1 MNERSEYRNQNAEA
15 PTTSAFDAP
24 QVPPGIA
31 PAANDEGAS
40 AGIISHNAPRQL
52 NPMGKAIAVVLSVLL
67 VLTCWN
73 SYSIE
78 EARRM
83 IIGDDAVPMASTG
96 SGDEL
101 LDEVDDENID
111 QASND
116 VEGEG
121 DVAEGDDASGGEDA
135 DDTAADD
142 TVSEADMQAY
152 LPKDLLDAEKVM
164 PALADATLKQEKD
177 GILTPATTSED
188 DLKAAFANRFSFSLA
203 VANALRASDDAYHV
217 GGTNLAVAPSL
228 GNTNVSFDGGYLG
241 GAEDNDA
248 VVLTFEAPF
257 LYKKS
262 DGTYGTTL
270 SEEEWKARGAA
281 ADDMRAL
288 FAVSSLP
295 AGWTVFTK
303 HGEQYQKR
311 TAEELAAGLSGTIV
325 LRYEGVQDEHGI
337 TVSETR
343 GQMPA
348 GTELPRGFMW
358 LTEAVPATEKVSVNA
373 GFALC
378 SYTPAANED
387 GTPKGDYLRMNYADA
402 AAATAVLVNA
412 APQASLDAS
421 LAAAREPVMDAER
434 GFAAFTLTLKSALGA
449 MTEDSY
455 TLRVS
460 DLPDTAE
467 GKGKLSADAVV
478 AFDATDLTDE
488 ELASVNPADPATI
501 EALGRSL
508 AEVSAA
514 EDGVADITFAAE
526 EGDALALDAVTGAV
540 DGTRVLY
547 VAVPYAAADLTE
559 TEDGAAYNA
568 EEPSFMLWS
577 YETAKAVQE
586 EKAEGAES
594 VNDTLADEK
603 LTFVSDLGTQS
614 IAFPKPAAP
623 EPEPEPEPEP
633 ADEPTN
639 EQQPADEPATD
650 EPAEGTDGEEA
661 ADEPAEED
669 VKPFDPDL
677 SQEPAVVA
685 TLFTNIEDV
694 FSEGAQFGDA
704 DPLETSL
711 FAMSRLMSAPSGGIS
726 TFSLVPTRG
735 AQAMTQKHFD
745 PNIGLGG
752 SGFGNDLGG
761 NTYLLNDKDAPSISL
776 QIKSEVSDGF
786 MGGYTCDTADPNG
799 YRNMATSLVV
809 NIPYLYQKGENVGAL
824 ASTYDFTDWVSKNN
838 DIGYTYINGEGQK
851 VQASREQSRY
861 FSVTINKSVI
871 NRWYVYLET
880 DKVGNKRIPLDNI
893 IVQGFSEKA
902 WGEALEASTLTAEER
917 EKYRDIDFTNGFTGR
932 LRFVWH
938 GAQDPSNPTGYSWQM
953 DMTSRFNYYPQLDI
967 KMNGAIP
974 ENAGGTIT
982 MGGTAY
988 CYTDGKGNPY
998 YPTLNGTASGKA
1010 SPGTP
1015 LEAAEG
1021 EPGNQ
1026 TIRKITLLKTNLAWK
1041 STYEAI
1047 SNNVM
1052 YDRYNYMVYKVTTK
1066 NVSEGE
1072 SEIDRVQ
1079 YFLNAMSE
1087 ERDSGEGITRE
1098 DQMTW
1103 LADGNKAV
1111 GNPEY
1116 YKSGTTWEY
1125 GAKSASKTTGG
1136 SITAGGNEGTAY
1148 YRGVPNEG
1156 GVLIYNTTDWND
1168 QDYKDLDTVNFSNLD
1183 EIMNRHRTVKTD
1195 EGTTD
1200 ADGNPIVNTPS
1211 LPYQT
1216 TGQAGR
1222 IVVTMGEDD
1231 GGHLYPEQVVEKGDI
1246 LTTDPKAHSEVT
1258 LLVAVPFTTNIKLQR
1273 AINQRIPVQQW
1284 DSDKHDMNASYYH
1297 VTMNPLTTIFFGK
1310 LGDDDYSW
1318 SDSPNRFAARFHE
1331 PSNGLQMN
1339 KYIEETWEGDVN
1351 EATKRPEAEITESTN
1366 HSYLGYPVSYV
1377 LTDFASTGNMPLY
1390 GANVNKVSVG
1400 PEIDEQ
1406 LPNYFKLYN
1415 LEFEV
1420 DREEGQ
1426 TGPLNFSNYFDDN
1439 VTDFPGFGTDGWT
1452 GSVVQFE
1459 VTYTTTPDPSK
1470 PDQIVEQNQ
1479 WINMGVPEKDTAAS
1493 TDDKLVYRLGGT
1505 DEETSL
1511 YTIMSER
1518 KLGTSDKGIGALPG
1532 VSANDYNFTGR
1543 MRIVL
1548 RGPMK
1553 RDAAFPIRVRVNG
1566 VLVLPEQFYDNEATA
1581 KYTKRIWSLSGSE
1594 PQYVAEPPLEYDTAM
1609 AEFRH
1614 SVPTEPT
1621 LTAHAINTSRDI
1633 LFDESKDAVLAA
1645 YDEINEANNKNQPIF
1660 DRSGAG
1666 WRFELNNASMSK
1678 MTPASLTIGDLY
1690 NSNADKVVPAAP
1702 AGFDADKIGISQDML
1717 SDTDIESVTI
1727 SYWAKDNPL
1736 STTWS
1741 KKSVT
1746 YRMYDDSGDVMEGDA
1761 SLMQFQEVERDR
1773 KGNPKLDANGKEI
1786 PYGLEI
1792 PASAWKNGYL
1802 IGVKVKFK
1810 SIKGSHEIDN
1820 SHKHYVEI
1828 QGTPKELDKMTLT
1841 GTFKTDYE
1849 DIYSAF
1855 AAYNEIATASATFK
1869 SRKAPYVLEVD
1880 ARGMRE
1886 SQTPGFANA
1895 VTGDLETIVVGGQE
1909 YVVDD
1914 HDHYFLWKK
1923 DSSGNVVRDEYGE
1936 PMPDTSKCYELDG
1949 TLVRDGDVHEPM
1961 EFQGYIGNSGSGWRI
1976 QVSNDSDYAIGPA
1989 VISAG
1994 VMLNKNVT
2002 DAVATTSKAI
2012 PYMHNNLVNYEA
2024 EGIAIS
2030 PKLFT
2035 PEKETVTNEDGST
2048 EEVDHLKGGILD
2060 DLEIRYCANNEDPN
2074 SKEERDPFIIDGL
2087 KLRAATDTLTEEDYE
2102 LADPTKTDASQL
2114 KPIPTK
2120 EQLKAEGIYVAD
2132 NGFLVIE
2139 SKAWASATRYI
2150 VGYNLRFTNF
2160 GYGLTQAD
2168 NAYVD
2173 LYGTVKNTAQMEI
2186 GAVWAT
2192 DYPNPKW
2199 NTGTNDVAM
2208 LEGAPYPA
2216 KGIPIVKAGANLS
2229 DDPTIRHTDGGGS
2242 DEWHWT
2248 SGAKKGLSQKA
2259 YYDYESRY
2267 KVFLGNDT
2275 RYDISLGGTLTLGP
2289 LPIDVLGDDRIAGSK
2304 TKLVDYET
2312 RGLRLSHEL
2321 FQKTDAAE
2329 FKTEGVYN
2337 TATTAGKMMD
2347 MELYYYDSS
2356 EEDRDKAII
2365 AAQLAKVQA
2374 NAGTPLA
2381 PNEYQ
2386 NVRTLSMKDLV
2397 EYINQK
2403 KYSYDK
2409 NLALQTTTPAD
2420 EGIAA
2425 YDKPTWWNDDYCTIE
2440 PNGDVVI
2447 GWEAWDKGFLI
2458 GVKLDYATLNRYVK
2472 EGTNAYVEFIGGTTN
2487 RGDYKLNAKFKTRQ
2501 AIEEWTRSWES
2512 DATLHSVLP
2521 PIRPNTAI
2529 GAYGYEAGADD
2540 TPAKADVAS
2549 KHVNYAIMDKLT
2561 RETSSTEQLN
2571 RFRQN
2576 YWSQYPACASEVT
2589 LDKPI
2594 SFRNEYNSGYRAEVV
2609 NDSGFPMYLGATLTI
2624 GNLTPRWDNYGEAKD
2639 KNIGFR
2645 TKVLSFSKG
2654 LIDNSEIEFIKVK
2667 ASPQG
2672 SKYQSG
2678 QGLKAGLTD
2687 PPALSIEK
2695 VIWWEDQP
2703 DGTQGLKS
2711 MLADPTNANV
2721 TQDANGNIL
2730 VSSKLWGEFELYY
2743 AEVHF
2748 NKVNER
2754 VTRDTKAW
2762 VDLFGYSIDSCNVSW
2777 GTDPYH
2783 TETRITY
2790 QEGDSYRQFH
2800 IGETHGWG
2808 CGGGWPNKE
2817 EIARRYIG
2825 YRSYVDN
2832 YYVVIE
2838 GDSEFKAT
2846 YPNSKWDRLEQA
2858 GVNYNGAPVPV
2869 EGPNADGEQ
2878 TWANDQANLY
2888 AIAGMPLPKITAK
2901 AYFDTTK
2908 TAADAIAS
2916 DAPENLS
2923 AANTVNANDGTDN
2936 TDVGAKAFWG
2946 DKGAGY
2952 RFNLSNIGN
2961 NYKNKPARDMF
2972 ESELRI
2978 GTSTNHYAT
2987 TDTPWGQEIA
2997 NAAVPGRDD
3006 VEEYEQAVR
3015 GFQTE
3020 AIMLNKYLLSMTE
3033 LNYLTFTYYE
3043 KEDPANRV
3051 TTPGNLP
3058 TTKKYLRVVRDEKI
3072 DEPTKAED
3080 GTVTSN
3086 RVTRTVTEGTGA
3098 SAISIEEIHMAPGE
3112 FDAEFI
3118 NAKGDMVVP
3127 RSTWNDGFLTNAV
3140 VRFHRVKCGME
3151 LAKAF
3156 ADVWGYADDV
3166 RDMPLSAWFGCTYP
3180 YSDWH
3185 YNYISRDQNGEQMPA
3200 VFGRN
3205 LMGYGWD
3212 SWATT
3217 WNYTD
3222 GVRRVPYGYR
3232 GLGAYGS
3239 ATPLHSEPSDDRWGF
3254 TRQGKLLYYKGGLE
3268 QVDYTSDGD
3277 KNAPV
3282 NERQVADY
3290 KTYWTGDDVFS
3301 DGAVTAFIYGRPY
3314 EVNEAITPETFMR
3327 STGVTNEKGY
3337 DDTASGV
3344 DQSTKLAKSWS
3355 TNAYYTEGGSG
3366 FRFTLTNNK
3375 APLSAND
3382 GYKPSNTM
3390 LKAYFSTTKIPYV
3403 EDADAT
3409 DDKKR
3414 YVNFHTENI
3423 ALSKELFDV
3432 VGYKDETAVADRAG
3446 VKDLSLYWRQYKA
3459 DADSKMTIK
3468 GSDLEAIAT
3477 GVLEETGT
3485 DGTMHST
3492 LSDDEWINADNA
3504 RVYKDAQGK
3513 VHVVRLVNETDA
3525 DGNVVMEGEGDAAKP
3540 KKKDGPEI
3548 MYVQEDGDLIITEAM
3563 WDGWYFRNL
3572 EMHLRNFKGEVTAA
3586 NRAFVEFWGTGD
3598 WRWPSGDVYAM
3609 LRTDWIT
3616 GWWNTNS
3623 TNSNT
3628 TSSSYGSDIING
3640 NFAATSI
3647 ANTAL
3652 SNYTRWDYRWITTNS
3667 YTGAGHYTQY
3677 DTGNGTYNVF
3687 SKFHIGN
3694 APYAYRT
3701 RARLNV
3707 VLLPVRPKVEMW
3719 AYKDASVNNL
3729 AHSALTA
3736 KYETDRTTGASSYR
3750 SRADWG
3756 TQPRAYFQ
3764 DESVGYRAVVTNDS
3778 RYDIDAGV
3786 KLTLGTLT
3794 PNSSNL
3800 APALLGNVGF
3810 RTTKLSLSRA
3820 LFDAGQQTIYIKDGV
3835 QVDEGTAG
3843 ATATTRNAIK
3853 KITLQWYDRDAKATR
3868 NELTAT
3874 SSYGSSRVDDVTTH
3888 WDYLGGHRARAGLPV
3903 YANGYSST
3911 TTAGTP
3917 LRTTTY
3923 SGARV
3928 ASWFAGSGDINEW
3941 LSVEG
3946 ESFYTYDAATDSYT
3960 LVTATDGSKATGADV
3975 FAAQTAAGQ
3984 LYLADGASNYLAVT
3998 VQALTDD
4005 GEVFVPA
4012 EKPETSEAPEGTE
4025 GTDETTEETPAK
4037 VPSVFEYRFTDM
4049 ASLSGVTV
4057 TADGDVVLDP
4067 SKWLGGDLASVTI
4080 EYDWYKGLGKG
4091 YDASA
4096 TASKE
4101 AYVDFFGYSIDSP
4114 DVDKVNAIRDTWCI
4128 NDGFDANDGGNV
4140 TSDMDWFYD
4149 IIDLPANF
4157 HTTYNKRTVTWNG
4170 DTPVYTNVNWDN
4182 LSYDNSLTTW
4192 KSYSPNGYGELNH
4205 TYDYGE
4211 MFAHMPASSQKVV
4224 AKTFFADNPEPLISD
4239 TATLSDTTRAY
4250 LNYYGAGWRFTYTNY
4265 ANPTN
4270 VFRSNSDKTH
4280 QWNYAANIYDRDYEM
4295 FDSYIEI
4302 GAMPADKVP
4311 DGGAGTASYNKVK
4324 DERYEYANDYRSF
4337 DAKYVTMTAGLL
4349 SAATWSK
4356 LGTTRGNA
4364 VKKIAIT
4371 AKPAAPRSDMA
4382 SDDDDAEADPATLTA
4397 GLPLTAAAGESDAPN
4412 VKSTETKTNADGTTT
4427 VTVTYNDGHTK
4438 ATTSGA
4444 GADTVVVYTYD
4455 LATIVAHG
4463 AFYDN
4468 GNAATGNLVL
4478 PCTLWDKAYLSKV
4491 RVDMAHFN
4499 AGVKEAD
4506 KASIEVLG
4514 AADVSKK
4521 NVTLQSVFNT
4531 NYKENGYLDGAV
4543 KTGNWDH
4550 QADLYGTYS
4559 GVINGS
4565 GTTSNGNNY
4574 TVSNSLTDQGFT
4586 LDKYNRVAPVSKA
4599 LGDGLYG
4606 YSYQHVSNGMDRY
4619 DSATLVPQV
4628 DPIKPSIEVRTLVS
4642 EEAPADSGSYVE
4654 YDKQAAAS
4662 TTKDYRC
4669 VETLLGTENSGWR
4682 FYLSNNS
4689 AYALDHTRFTASGM
4703 YSELVDGEW
4712 RGFDL
4717 KTITFNEPMLLA
4729 LLAEKIAD
4737 MDAVTP
4743 SYDDDPVKRLAQ
4755 EVAEMEIQSSYNAHP
4770 VTSDTV
4776 SKMASLTEEQMKKL
4790 LEGYTIDLYTVKRDD
4805 ATQENTAATKNANG
4819 SYPAKMPTAP
4829 TYTVNLSDYVKQVDV
4844 IVQQKDADNKLQDVK
4859 VKQWVVQVPAA
4870 QGWDG
4875 ESRDGWPG
4883 TYVLKTVMHLP
4894 SFASSVT
4901 FSRLSST
4908 YLGVYGGQEPFI
4920 DFHGVPSR
4928 AVHMQLHG
4936 TFSTEYKTD
4945 SWNSETSS
4953 NNNAYTTTDET
4964 HGTTT
4969 WSCMIPLTAEPAM
4982 RTTFN
4987 WSGGQTGETH
4997 YTVSVA
5003 ENGYNVITPSE
5014 IANPRSLQ
5022 GRTGY
5027 VPYRWRRPAHH
5038 G

>member
-1 MNERSEYRNQNAEA
+1 M
-15 PTTSAFDAP
+15 
-24 QVPPGIA
+24 PPRA
-31 PAANDEGAS
+31 TMP
-40 AGIISHNAPRQL
+40 
-52 NPMGKAIAVVLSVLL
+52 L
-67 VLTCWN
+67 V
-73 SYSIE
+73 
-78 EARRM
+78 
-83 IIGDDAVPMASTG
+83 
-96 SGDEL
+96 
-101 LDEVDDENID
+101 
-111 QASND
+111 
-116 VEGEG
+116 
-121 DVAEGDDASGGEDA
+121 GGDA

-164 PALADATLKQEKD
+164 PALSDATLKQEKD

-421 LAAAREPVMDAER
+421 LAAAGEPVMDAER
-434 GFAAFTLTLKSALGA
+434 GFASYLLTLKSALGA

-586 EKAEGAES
+586 EKVEGAES

-603 LTFVSDLGTQS
+603 LTFVNDLGTQS

-623 EPEPEPEPEP
+623 EPEPEPEP
-633 ADEPTN
+633 ADEPTD

-824 ASTYDFTDWVSKNN
+824 ASTYDFPDWVSKNN

-1678 MTPASLTIGDLY
+1678 MIPASLTIGDVY

-1717 SDTDIESVTI
+1717 ADTDIESVTI

-1746 YRMYDDSGDVMEGDA
+1746 YRMYDDAGDVMEGDA

-1792 PASAWKNGYL
+1792 PVSAWKNGYL
-1802 IGVKVKFK
+1802 IGVKVKFR
-1810 SIKGSHEIDN
+1810 SIKGSHEIDK

-1914 HDHYFLWKK
+1914 HDHYFQWKK

-1949 TLVRDGDVHEPM
+1949 TLVRDGEVHEPM

-2074 SKEERDPFIIDGL
+2074 SKEERDPFVIDGL

-2321 FQKTDAAE
+2321 FQKTDATE

-2447 GWEAWDKGFLI
+2447 GWEAWGKGFLI
-2458 GVKLDYATLNRYVK
+2458 GMKLDYATLNRYVK
-2472 EGTNAYVEFIGGTTN
+2472 EGTNAYVEFIGGTSN

-2512 DATLHSVLP
+2512 DAILHSVLP

-2540 TPAKADVAS
+2540 TPAKADVTS

-2576 YWSQYPACASEVT
+2576 YWNLYPACASEVT

-2624 GNLTPRWDNYGEAKD
+2624 GNLTPRWDNVGEAKD

-2654 LIDNSEIEFIKVK
+2654 LIDNTEIEFIKVK

-2678 QGLKAGLTD
+2678 QGLKAGLTN
-2687 PPALSIEK
+2687 PPTLSIEK
-2695 VIWWEDQP
+2695 VIWWEDQA
-2703 DGTQGLKS
+2703 DGTKGLKS
-2711 MLADPTNANV
+2711 MLADPANANV
-2721 TQDANGNIL
+2721 TLDANGNIL

-2748 NKVNER
+2748 TKVNER
-2754 VTRDTKAW
+2754 VTRATKAW

-2777 GTDPYH
+2777 GTDPYY
-2783 TETRITY
+2783 TETRIRY
-2790 QEGDSYRQFH
+2790 PEGDSKDVCH
-2800 IGETHGWG
+2800 IDTNHAWG
-2808 CGGGWPNKE
+2808 CTGGGLGNNSTSV
-2817 EIARRYIG
+2817 IDDHYIG

-2908 TAADAIAS
+2908 TAAQAIAS
-2916 DAPENLS
+2916 DAPKNLS
-2923 AANTVNANDGTDN
+2923 AANTVNANDGTN

-2961 NYKNKPARDMF
+2961 NYNNKPARDMF

-2978 GTSTNHYAT
+2978 GTNTNHYST

-3043 KEDPANRV
+3043 KEDPTNRV

-3058 TTKKYLRVVRDEKI
+3058 TAKKYLRVVRDEKI
-3072 DEPTKAED
+3072 DEPTKAAD

-3086 RVTRTVTEGTGA
+3086 RVAKTITEGSGD
-3098 SAISIEEIHMAPGE
+3098 SAISIEEIHLAPGE

-3118 NAKGDMVVP
+3118 NANGDMVVP

-3151 LAKAF
+3151 LKKAF

-3180 YSDWH
+3180 YGDWH
-3185 YNYISRDQNGEQMPA
+3185 YN
-3200 VFGRN
+3200 
-3205 LMGYGWD
+3205 
-3212 SWATT
+3212 
-3217 WNYTD
+3217 
-3222 GVRRVPYGYR
+3222 
-3232 GLGAYGS
+3232 LG
-3239 ATPLHSEPSDDRWGF
+3239 
-3254 TRQGKLLYYKGGLE
+3254 
-3268 QVDYTSDGD
+3268 
-3277 KNAPV
+3277 
-3282 NERQVADY
+3282 
-3290 KTYWTGDDVFS
+3290 
-3301 DGAVTAFIYGRPY
+3301 
-3314 EVNEAITPETFMR
+3314 
-3327 STGVTNEKGY
+3327 
-3337 DDTASGV
+3337 
-3344 DQSTKLAKSWS
+3344 
-3355 TNAYYTEGGSG
+3355 
-3366 FRFTLTNNK
+3366 
-3375 APLSAND
+3375 
-3382 GYKPSNTM
+3382 
-3390 LKAYFSTTKIPYV
+3390 
-3403 EDADAT
+3403 
-3409 DDKKR
+3409 
-3414 YVNFHTENI
+3414 
-3423 ALSKELFDV
+3423 
-3432 VGYKDETAVADRAG
+3432 
-3446 VKDLSLYWRQYKA
+3446 
-3459 DADSKMTIK
+3459 
-3468 GSDLEAIAT
+3468 
-3477 GVLEETGT
+3477 
-3485 DGTMHST
+3485 
-3492 LSDDEWINADNA
+3492 
-3504 RVYKDAQGK
+3504 
-3513 VHVVRLVNETDA
+3513 
-3525 DGNVVMEGEGDAAKP
+3525 
-3540 KKKDGPEI
+3540 
-3548 MYVQEDGDLIITEAM
+3548 
-3563 WDGWYFRNL
+3563 
-3572 EMHLRNFKGEVTAA
+3572 
-3586 NRAFVEFWGTGD
+3586 
-3598 WRWPSGDVYAM
+3598 
-3609 LRTDWIT
+3609 
-3616 GWWNTNS
+3616 
-3623 TNSNT
+3623 
-3628 TSSSYGSDIING
+3628 
-3640 NFAATSI
+3640 
-3647 ANTAL
+3647 
-3652 SNYTRWDYRWITTNS
+3652 
-3667 YTGAGHYTQY
+3667 
-3677 DTGNGTYNVF
+3677 
-3687 SKFHIGN
+3687 
-3694 APYAYRT
+3694 
-3701 RARLNV
+3701 
-3707 VLLPVRPKVEMW
+3707 
-3719 AYKDASVNNL
+3719 
-3729 AHSALTA
+3729 
-3736 KYETDRTTGASSYR
+3736 
-3750 SRADWG
+3750 
-3756 TQPRAYFQ
+3756 
-3764 DESVGYRAVVTNDS
+3764 
-3778 RYDIDAGV
+3778 
-3786 KLTLGTLT
+3786 
-3794 PNSSNL
+3794 
-3800 APALLGNVGF
+3800 
-3810 RTTKLSLSRA
+3810 
-3820 LFDAGQQTIYIKDGV
+3820 
-3835 QVDEGTAG
+3835 
-3843 ATATTRNAIK
+3843 
-3853 KITLQWYDRDAKATR
+3853 
-3868 NELTAT
+3868 
-3874 SSYGSSRVDDVTTH
+3874 
-3888 WDYLGGHRARAGLPV
+3888 
-3903 YANGYSST
+3903 
-3911 TTAGTP
+3911 
-3917 LRTTTY
+3917 
-3923 SGARV
+3923 
-3928 ASWFAGSGDINEW
+3928 
-3941 LSVEG
+3941 
-3946 ESFYTYDAATDSYT
+3946 
-3960 LVTATDGSKATGADV
+3960 
-3975 FAAQTAAGQ
+3975 
-3984 LYLADGASNYLAVT
+3984 
-3998 VQALTDD
+3998 
-4005 GEVFVPA
+4005 
-4012 EKPETSEAPEGTE
+4012 
-4025 GTDETTEETPAK
+4025 
-4037 VPSVFEYRFTDM
+4037 
-4049 ASLSGVTV
+4049 
-4057 TADGDVVLDP
+4057 
-4067 SKWLGGDLASVTI
+4067 
-4080 EYDWYKGLGKG
+4080 
-4091 YDASA
+4091 
-4096 TASKE
+4096 
-4101 AYVDFFGYSIDSP
+4101 
-4114 DVDKVNAIRDTWCI
+4114 
-4128 NDGFDANDGGNV
+4128 
-4140 TSDMDWFYD
+4140 
-4149 IIDLPANF
+4149 
-4157 HTTYNKRTVTWNG
+4157 
-4170 DTPVYTNVNWDN
+4170 
-4182 LSYDNSLTTW
+4182 
-4192 KSYSPNGYGELNH
+4192 
-4205 TYDYGE
+4205 
-4211 MFAHMPASSQKVV
+4211 
-4224 AKTFFADNPEPLISD
+4224 
-4239 TATLSDTTRAY
+4239 
-4250 LNYYGAGWRFTYTNY
+4250 
-4265 ANPTN
+4265 
-4270 VFRSNSDKTH
+4270 
-4280 QWNYAANIYDRDYEM
+4280 
-4295 FDSYIEI
+4295 
-4302 GAMPADKVP
+4302 
-4311 DGGAGTASYNKVK
+4311 
-4324 DERYEYANDYRSF
+4324 
-4337 DAKYVTMTAGLL
+4337 
-4349 SAATWSK
+4349 
-4356 LGTTRGNA
+4356 
-4364 VKKIAIT
+4364 
-4371 AKPAAPRSDMA
+4371 
-4382 SDDDDAEADPATLTA
+4382 
-4397 GLPLTAAAGESDAPN
+4397 
-4412 VKSTETKTNADGTTT
+4412 
-4427 VTVTYNDGHTK
+4427 
-4438 ATTSGA
+4438 
-4444 GADTVVVYTYD
+4444 
-4455 LATIVAHG
+4455 
-4463 AFYDN
+4463 
-4468 GNAATGNLVL
+4468 
-4478 PCTLWDKAYLSKV
+4478 
-4491 RVDMAHFN
+4491 
-4499 AGVKEAD
+4499 
-4506 KASIEVLG
+4506 
-4514 AADVSKK
+4514 
-4521 NVTLQSVFNT
+4521 
-4531 NYKENGYLDGAV
+4531 
-4543 KTGNWDH
+4543 
-4550 QADLYGTYS
+4550 
-4559 GVINGS
+4559 
-4565 GTTSNGNNY
+4565 
-4574 TVSNSLTDQGFT
+4574 
-4586 LDKYNRVAPVSKA
+4586 
-4599 LGDGLYG
+4599 
-4606 YSYQHVSNGMDRY
+4606 
-4619 DSATLVPQV
+4619 
-4628 DPIKPSIEVRTLVS
+4628 
-4642 EEAPADSGSYVE
+4642 
-4654 YDKQAAAS
+4654 
-4662 TTKDYRC
+4662 
-4669 VETLLGTENSGWR
+4669 
-4682 FYLSNNS
+4682 
-4689 AYALDHTRFTASGM
+4689 
-4703 YSELVDGEW
+4703 
-4712 RGFDL
+4712 
-4717 KTITFNEPMLLA
+4717 
-4729 LLAEKIAD
+4729 
-4737 MDAVTP
+4737 
-4743 SYDDDPVKRLAQ
+4743 
-4755 EVAEMEIQSSYNAHP
+4755 
-4770 VTSDTV
+4770 
-4776 SKMASLTEEQMKKL
+4776 
-4790 LEGYTIDLYTVKRDD
+4790 
-4805 ATQENTAATKNANG
+4805 
-4819 SYPAKMPTAP
+4819 
-4829 TYTVNLSDYVKQVDV
+4829 
-4844 IVQQKDADNKLQDVK
+4844 
-4859 VKQWVVQVPAA
+4859 
-4870 QGWDG
+4870 
-4875 ESRDGWPG
+4875 
-4883 TYVLKTVMHLP
+4883 
-4894 SFASSVT
+4894 
-4901 FSRLSST
+4901 
-4908 YLGVYGGQEPFI
+4908 
-4920 DFHGVPSR
+4920 
-4928 AVHMQLHG
+4928 
-4936 TFSTEYKTD
+4936 
-4945 SWNSETSS
+4945 
-4953 NNNAYTTTDET
+4953 
-4964 HGTTT
+4964 
-4969 WSCMIPLTAEPAM
+4969 
-4982 RTTFN
+4982 
-4987 WSGGQTGETH
+4987 
-4997 YTVSVA
+4997 
-5003 ENGYNVITPSE
+5003 
-5014 IANPRSLQ
+5014 
-5022 GRTGY
+5022 
-5027 VPYRWRRPAHH
+5027 
-5038 G
+5038 